1 MNRAVAFE
9 KLRSKLVAQGLHAI
23 IIPTNDPHFGEYTQD
38 YYKVR
43 EWLSG
48 FNGSAG
54 TLVVTLWGAALWTDS
69 RYFVQAQA
77 QLAGI
82 EIQLMKLKMPGTPS
96 VEQWLL
102 EQREIAAKG
111 QWLLE
116 QRETAA
122 KGQCLLE
129 QREIAAKGQC
139 LLEQRE
145 IAAKGQWMMEQ
156 SSGKAAGT
164 GLMVGYADEK
174 IQVDGNAGEVFNVAI
189 DQSLFSYSEFCSL
202 KSALMKGGN
211 HSSSANAGEQCSERE
226 AVVECACCVVPVGD
240 LFTDIWEER
249 KPLVFN
255 PVEYLPEEYSGEST
269 ISKYNRLKESLAGC
283 VEAAGCV
290 LEITGGDCTLVE
302 RCSTGDEKNCRDK
315 DNGFAYVVTA
325 CDEVAWLCNIRGTDV
340 EYNPVVQAYAVV
352 THKGVNLFARK
363 AAIGEEVAHRLHE
376 QGVKVYEYEQYEE
389 FLKALPS
396 GWLRICSEAKVSV
409 RDYMAISGCSEKRC
423 GQGTD
428 AEIAGVKESC
438 SLEDIREKCMQC
450 GEDSMNMVKVVPD
463 PVLGGAL
470 NRLKAAKNAIEQEG
484 FRKAFLLDGVAW
496 CKLLK
501 YIDDKLSGK
510 GVCGDNNLQECTLSE
525 YEIGERLISLRR
537 QLDNYKGESF
547 EPIVAFGAN
556 AALPHYSATAESA
569 TCFNGRGEIILASGN
584 SVAVGNGDGGSV
596 GKEKGNFLLMD
607 TGAQFVFGTTDT
619 TRTIPVG
626 ELDED
631 KRRFYTLV
639 LKGMIAL
646 SRAKFP
652 QRTRGA
658 QLDILAR
665 GPLFGEG
672 AMYYHGTSHG
682 IGHYLCVHEG
692 PQSVRM
698 EENPVPLEPGVVIS
712 NEPAI
717 YFAGRYGIR
726 TENVVMVK
734 PWKEGEFGWFNEFE
748 TFTRV
753 PIATSCVIKE
763 LLSKEELEWL
773 NSYNAQVYKDIAPL
787 LDNDQEREWLAQAT
801 KAL

>member
-1 MNRAVAFE
+1 MNRAVAIE
-9 KLRSKLVAQGLHAI
+9 KLRNKLAERGLHAI

-69 RYFVQAQA
+69 RYFVQAES
-77 QLAGI
+77 QLAGS

-96 VEQWLL
+96 IEQWLL
-102 EQREIAAKG
+102 G
-111 QWLLE
+111 H
-116 QRETAA
+116 
-122 KGQCLLE
+122 
-129 QREIAAKGQC
+129 
-139 LLEQRE
+139 
-145 IAAKGQWMMEQ
+145 
-156 SSGKAAGT
+156 SSGKVAGT
-164 GLMVGYADEK
+164 GLMVG
-174 IQVDGNAGEVFNVAI
+174 NAGAGFNVAI
-189 DQSLFSYSEFCSL
+189 DQSLFSYSEYCSL
-202 KSALMKGGN
+202 KSALEAGGGFADE
-211 HSSSANAGEQCSERE
+211 SCKAG
-226 AVVECACCVVPVGD
+226 VGCACNLVTVED
-240 LFTDIWEER
+240 LFADIWQER

-255 PVEYLPEEYSGEST
+255 PVEYLPEVYSGEST
-269 ISKYNRLKESLAGC
+269 ISKYNRLKKSLAGC
-283 VEAAGCV
+283 VETAGCV
-290 LEITGGDCTLVE
+290 LGVTGAYDLCAESSDAGEC
-302 RCSTGDEKNCRDK
+302 
-315 DNGFAYVVTA
+315 GFAYVVTA

-340 EYNPVVQAYAVV
+340 EYNPVVQSYAVV
-352 THKGVNLFARK
+352 THECVNLFARK
-363 AAIGEEVAHRLHE
+363 AAIGWEVAQRLQD
-376 QGVKVYEYEQYEE
+376 QGVKIYEYEQYEE
-389 FLKALPS
+389 FLKTLPS

-409 RDYMAISGCSEKRC
+409 RDYMAISSNAEC
-423 GQGTD
+423 GND
-428 AEIAGVKESC
+428 AIK
-438 SLEDIREKCMQC
+438 I
-450 GEDSMNMVKVVPD
+450 VPD

-470 NRLKAAKNAIEQEG
+470 NRLKAAKNATEQEG

-501 YIDDKLSGK
+501 YIDDSLKAGEQL
-510 GVCGDNNLQECTLSE
+510 NE

-569 TCFNGRGEIILASGN
+569 TCFNGRGEIISASGSSVAFGEEASGN
-584 SVAVGNGDGGSV
+584 SAAV

-646 SRAKFP
+646 SRARFP
-652 QRTRGA
+652 QGTRGA

-753 PIATSCVIKE
+753 PIATSCVMPE
-763 LLSKEELEWL
+763 LLSKEELDWL
-773 NSYNAQVYKDIAPL
+773 NNYNAQVYKDIAPL
-787 LDNDQEREWLAQAT
+787 LDNEQEREWLAQAT
-801 KAL
+801 KEL